1 MARTISVGGI
11 TTAKPGVY
19 QNSVQRSQG
28 STPSRIDPG
37 IVAIL
42 AESTGTIAPTAPT
55 IYRKGASANAIKQ
68 LSGDLRD
75 AVMAAFSPS
84 KEDPSLVRGAREV
97 YAIRVNTATQS
108 TSSLAQST
116 PTNVLTLTSR
126 GYGLQE
132 NGISRTMAAGT
143 NGAFGSKLTISRY
156 GYADEVG
163 DNLGFLSAFAIRYYG
178 AGSACAMT
186 VSNTALTT
194 TVTAGP
200 GSENLNLVFSTYDTL
215 AKLAEAVNGFRN
227 GAGNQVY
234 EMVIM
239 AANPT
244 TFACTDLDKSSSV
257 AILTETDGGAG
268 VGLSTTALTDFDSGS
283 ITGLDAADL
292 IRVSQTGQNDEWLY
306 TTSTGPNVLKRGYN
320 NTTAQVWA
328 GATAVTFRGVTSTW
342 KAVQDWINTYSQHIT
357 ATRASYAAEGLPATS
372 AKTYFSSG
380 SEGSATST
388 QWQAALDELRKYRV
402 NHIVLLTSDSSF
414 HTLFDTHM
422 TWRWGEGN
430 MEALGY
436 VAAAANE
443 TLAQI
448 KTRAKQ
454 LNSQNVALHFE
465 GLTRPNYQGVSTA
478 FAPWMMAVVEAGM
491 RAGMAFG
498 EGTEYKRIFATAIS
512 YNTTSINLLDDGNTL
527 SEAGICYADYWDG
540 AYRFVRC
547 LSTWTNND
555 DAEKIQFDVRNSLA
569 FILYK
574 TRIRVREQRLGRG
587 QRTGSASSLKSTLKT
602 ALEELRDI
610 DGAILDGSQRIGDDI
625 VPVPGYE
632 IFPIET
638 NGNVTGYGYGCTPA
652 GADLFFV
659 GDTFVQDFSDV
670 A

>member
-42 AESTGTIAPTAPT
+42 AESTGTIAPTVPT
-55 IYRKGASANAIKQ
+55 IYRKGASANAIAQ
-68 LSGDLRD
+68 LGGDLRD

-84 KEDPSLVRGAREV
+84 KEDPSIVRGAREV

-108 TSSLAQST
+108 ASALAQST

-156 GYADEVG
+156 GYTDEVG
-163 DNLGFLSAFAIRYYG
+163 DDLGFLPAFAIRYYG
-178 AGSACAMT
+178 AGTACSMS
-186 VSNTALTT
+186 VDNTALTT
-194 TVTAGP
+194 SVSAGP
-200 GSENLNLVFSTYDTL
+200 GGENLNLAFATYDTI
-215 AKLAEAVNGFRN
+215 AKLSEAVNGFRN

-239 AANPT
+239 AKNPT

-257 AILTETDGGAG
+257 AILTENDGGVG

-292 IRVSQTGQNDEWLY
+292 IRVTKTGQNDEWLY
-306 TTSTGPNVLKRGYN
+306 TTSVGSPNVLKRGYN

-328 GATAVTFRGVTSTW
+328 AATAVTFRGVTATW
-342 KAVQDWINTYSQHIT
+342 KAVQDWVNTYSQHAT
-357 ATRASYAAEGLPATS
+357 ATRASYTAEGLPAVS
-372 AKTYFSSG
+372 AKTYFTG
-380 SEGSATST
+380 GGEGSATST
-388 QWQAALDELRKYRV
+388 QWQAALDELRNYRV
-402 NHIVLLTSDSSF
+402 NHIIPLTSDSSF

-422 TWRWGEGN
+422 TWRWGDGGLEG
-430 MEALGY
+430 LGY

-443 TLAQI
+443 TLAQV

-454 LNSQNVALHFE
+454 LNSMNISLHFQ
-465 GLTRPNYQGVSTA
+465 GLTRPNYQGTSTA
-478 FAPWMMAVVEAGM
+478 FAPWMMAVTEAAM

-512 YNTTSINLLDDGNTL
+512 YNTAIDLNDDGNTL
-527 SEAGICYADYWDG
+527 SESGISYADYWDG

-574 TRIRVREQRLGRG
+574 TRFRIRERHLGRG
-587 QRTGSASSLKSTLKT
+587 QRKGSASSVKSTLKT
-602 ALEELRDI
+602 AMEELRDI
-610 DGAILDGSQRIGDDI
+610 DEAILDGSRRIGDDI
-625 VPVPGYE
+625 VPVPAFV
-632 IFPIET
+632 IFPVET
-638 NGNVTGYGYGCTPA
+638 NGNVTGYGYQCTPA
-652 GADLFFV
+652 GADLFFT
-659 GDTFVQDFSDV
+659 GDTFVEDYSDV